1 MTPAQI
7 AAQFFN
13 VDAGSLCVE
22 RIKNGLTN
30 ESYRVTGGV
39 ENIVVRTSNREE
51 VSLQI
56 NRASEAIVLKLVEQ
70 AGIGAT
76 VLLNQPNNHV
86 LITRELSGR
95 NLTIEEM
102 REEKNITRIAELLRK
117 LHALEVPTTIERMQ
131 LVKTLHEYWRV
142 LGGWRDRETALLIA
156 QESDRQTLRS
166 LCHNDV
172 HHLNIID
179 NGNRLWLLDW
189 EYAGIGDPYFDL
201 ASMCC
206 YHDFNQQQQL
216 MLLEHYA
223 SIKLASSL
231 PSWERDRE
239 RGRDIARDAN
249 FSTLSLTLP
258 HQGGGDKI
266 VSSVKE
272 EWAKKVVDVERL
284 QRMCW
289 LFDYIKE
296 LWFAAR
302 NVQPVK
308 S

>member
-13 VDAGSLCVE
+13 VDAGSLHVE
-22 RIKNGLTN
+22 RIKDGLTN
-30 ESYRVTGGV
+30 ESYRVIGGNK
-39 ENIVVRTSNREE
+39 NIVVRISNREE
-51 VSLQI
+51 TSLQI
-56 NRASEAIVLKLVEQ
+56 NRVSEAIVLKLVEQ

-76 VLLNQPNNHV
+76 VLLNQPDNHV

-102 REEKNITRIAELLRK
+102 REEKNITRVAELLRK
-117 LHALEVPTTIERMQ
+117 LHALEVSGSIEPIR

-142 LGGWRDRETALLIA
+142 LGDWRDRETALLIA
-156 QESDRQTLRS
+156 QESDSQTLRV

-172 HHLNIID
+172 HYLNLID
-179 NGNRLWLLDW
+179 NGDRLWLLDW
-189 EYAGIGDPYFDL
+189 EYAGIGDPCFDL
-201 ASMCC
+201 ASVCC
-206 YHDFNQQQQL
+206 YHNFNLQQQL

-223 SIKLASSL
+223 AIKVT
-231 PSWERDRE
+231 PS
-239 RGRDIARDAN
+239 

-258 HQGGGDKI
+258 HQEGEDKTI
-266 VSSVKE
+266 CSINV
-272 EWAKKVVDVERL
+272 EWAKQVIDVERL

-296 LWFAAR
+296 LWFAVRKMNPAE
-302 NVQPVK
+302 